1 MAEKWKKLNSPWRRN
16 WRMYDKIFPPQKIL
30 LQNGKVVFEK
40 RSRIP
45 IILVFLIIAV
55 IISVKFTGFS
65 FKVIFTRIDQFFYI
79 IWQMIP
85 PNWSYFTDVLSPLM
99 DTLKMSL
106 LGSIIGA
113 LLALPIA
120 VFASSNIMNNK
131 GIVFISKVL
140 LSLLRTLPTLVSALV
155 FTFIFG
161 LGPMAG
167 TIAILLFT
175 FSYVGK
181 LLYEQIENVDMGAF
195 EAMESIGMTR
205 IQAFRYAIIPQV
217 LPMYL
222 STSLFAFEG
231 NVRYAAILGYVGAG
245 GIGLLI
251 NEGLGWRD
259 YPNVGMI
266 IIMLVV
272 TVYLIETVSEHFRK
286 KLI

>member
-1 MAEKWKKLNSPWRRN
+1 
-16 WRMYDKIFPPQKIL
+16 MYDKLFPPKKMSL
-30 LQNGKVVFEK
+30 PNGKVVLEK
-40 RSRIP
+40 RSRVP
-45 IILVFLIIAV
+45 LILLILIIAI
-55 IISVKFTGFS
+55 IISIKFTDFS
-65 FKVIFTRIDQFFYI
+65 FSVLVTRIGQFFYI
-79 IWQMIP
+79 IGQMAP
-85 PNWSYFTDVLSPLM
+85 PNWDYINKIWSPLM

-120 VFASSNIMNNK
+120 VLASSNIINNR
-131 GIVFISKVL
+131 VVVSISKII
-140 LSLLRTLPTLVSALV
+140 LSLLRTLPTLVSALIA
-155 FTFIFG
+155 TFIFG

-167 TIAILLFT
+167 TVAILLFT
-175 FSYVGK
+175 LSYVGK

-217 LPMYL
+217 LPGYL
-222 STSLFAFEG
+222 STSLFCFEG

-259 YPNVGMI
+259 YPSVGMI
-266 IIMLVV
+266 VLALVV

>member
-1 MAEKWKKLNSPWRRN
+1 
-16 WRMYDKIFPPQKIL
+16 MYDKIFPPQKML
-30 LQNGKVVFEK
+30 LPNGKIVLEK
-40 RSRIP
+40 RSRTPLILL
-45 IILVFLIIAV
+45 ILVIAI

-65 FKVIFTRIDQFFYI
+65 FEVLFTRIDQFFFI
-79 IWQMIP
+79 IGEMIP
-85 PNWSYFTDVLSPLM
+85 PAWSYLNHIWNPLM

-120 VFASSNIMNNK
+120 VLASSNIINNK
-131 GIVFISKVL
+131 VIVFISKVI
-140 LSLLRTLPTLVSALV
+140 LSLLRTLPTLVSALIA
-155 FTFIFG
+155 TFIFG

-167 TIAILLFT
+167 TVAILLFT
-175 FSYVGK
+175 LSYVGK
-181 LLYEQIENVDMGAF
+181 LLYEQIENVDMSAF

-217 LPMYL
+217 LPGYL

-259 YPNVGMI
+259 YSSVGMI
-266 IIMLVV
+266 VLTLVI
-272 TVYLIETVSEHFRK
+272 TVYLIETVSEYFRK